1 MSAIE
6 LSTEQRR
13 YLTWYCRAVWFG
25 VVMNL
30 WFCLTAWFAPERIL
44 RLMGLEQTTRNV
56 WLRNVGMLLVNV
68 SLFNAVAALD
78 PTRYP
83 LLSYSVA
90 AARLIASLFFLM
102 VSQLGMRSSTE
113 RPKAFVVAREEID
126 VDELRDFVAGQ
137 VAEYKRIDEI
147 EEIDALPRSPT
158 GKLLR
163 RLLVASGELQLRH

>member
-6 LSTEQRR
+6 LSTEQRH
-13 YLTWYCRAVWFG
+13 YLTWYRRAVWFG

-44 RLMGLEQTTRNV
+44 HKMGLDPTTRNV

-90 AARLIASLFFLM
+90 AARLIAASFFLM

-113 RPKAFVVAREEID
+113 RPKAFVPLLIF
-126 VDELRDFVAGQ
+126 DFTMAVVCA
-137 VAEYKRIDEI
+137 A
-147 EEIDALPRSPT
+147 
-158 GKLLR
+158 LLR
-163 RLLVASGELQLRH
+163 KGLSAGAGRRLD

>member
-1 MSAIE
+1 
-6 LSTEQRR
+6 
-13 YLTWYCRAVWFG
+13 
-25 VVMNL
+25 MNL
-30 WFCLTAWFAPERIL
+30 WFCLTAWFAPARIL

-113 RPKAFVVAREEID
+113 RPKAFVPLMIFDFTMGVVCGALLYKGLSAGAR
-126 VDELRDFVAGQ
+126 
-137 VAEYKRIDEI
+137 
-147 EEIDALPRSPT
+147 LPS
-158 GKLLR
+158 GR
-163 RLLVASGELQLRH
+163 RLD